1 MLQRLHDLLDRV
13 YCFSILTLTL
23 FESSS
28 DTNQVKVYTL
38 SCRALNARLQF
49 PKPNLNRCVL
59 QYFRWRKGLNNQT
72 FEHRMLLHHH
82 SPSHSTVNKLFWS
95 QLLHYIPGK
104 LIHIFD
110 VWWNLPT
117 MFIPYKLPESHCFK
131 QMRAICPYFTGSD
144 SMLLEPSFVI
154 EW

>member
-104 LIHIFD
+104 LIHILMYGGIYLQCLFHISYQSPI
-110 VWWNLPT
+110 VSNRWEPFALTSQVVTQCFWNLP
-117 MFIPYKLPESHCFK
+117 L
-131 QMRAICPYFTGSD
+131 R
-144 SMLLEPSFVI
+144 
-154 EW
+154 